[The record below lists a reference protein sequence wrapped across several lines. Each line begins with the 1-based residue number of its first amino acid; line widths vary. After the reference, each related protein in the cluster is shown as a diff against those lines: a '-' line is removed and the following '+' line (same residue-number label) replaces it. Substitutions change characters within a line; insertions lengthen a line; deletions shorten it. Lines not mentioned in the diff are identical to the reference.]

1 MKSRTLPAASAAAR
15 VRVVNPVPAQV
26 YAFAADLVAAGGAAV
41 AKRLAAPGL
50 AAIQLELYGGAPVAD
65 AGGRRPKPSKKR
77 KKRAAGAAADD
88 LPADPAAAAAAA
100 DAATV
105 ADGDALTWAG
115 GRPAARDAAV
125 QAAALHLLEALLQ
138 VGTQPYPTL
147 PYPRHLRS
155 RVRSCAHAALFKLWS
170 MLLPCVGWRSG
181 RAFRKP
187 SRPLPGKAKA
197 LCLVCK
203 YAILIVGGPS

>member
-1 MKSRTLPAASAAAR
+1 M
-15 VRVVNPVPAQV
+15 

-65 AGGRRPKPSKKR
+65 AGGRRPLPSKKR

-138 VGTQPYPTL
+138 VGTQAFLLYP
-147 PYPRHLRS
+147 
-155 RVRSCAHAALFKLWS
+155 
-170 MLLPCVGWRSG
+170 
-181 RAFRKP
+181 
-187 SRPLPGKAKA
+187 
-197 LCLVCK
+197 
-203 YAILIVGGPS
+203 IQDI